1 MKKGKKEIDFAS
13 LVSPSAYATHMCF
26 HLVAFLLMWPALA
39 VAFVPAS
46 TSLPSATRTSLL
58 TRPVMFRPAAL
69 RMTDGADVAAAGF
82 MLFNLAYVAQ
92 LLVKPR

>member
-1 MKKGKKEIDFAS
+1 VKY
-13 LVSPSAYATHMCF
+13 LV
-26 HLVAFLLMWPALA
+26 LLMWPALA

-58 TRPVMFRPAAL
+58 TRPVMCRPAGL
-69 RMTDGADVAAAGF
+69 RGVSMMTDGADVAAAGF

-92 LLVKPR
+92 LLVKPRYDYGACMLLF